1 LKRSSKENEQLNDH
15 SPAQAAPPAPAGEA
29 LRLRVDGFPT
39 AILHF
44 DGDAFF
50 AAVEQAQDPAL
61 RGRPVVT
68 GKERGIIACASYEA
82 KACGISRN
90 LSLYEA
96 RRRCPGLVVLPSDYE
111 TYSIFSQ
118 RMFAIARRYTP
129 MVEEY
134 SIDEGFADLTGTRR
148 LHRKSYEDIARDI
161 QTTIHAELGITVSV
175 GLSLTKTLA
184 KLASDF
190 RKPHGFT
197 AVAGCHLH
205 HLLMRRKLEDVC
217 GFGPGTSALL
227 RKQGLDTPL
236 DYARRSEKWAET
248 LLGKIGRELWHEL
261 RGNVAYP
268 VRTTSEPPKTSIGKC
283 QTFAAASQDVDYV
296 QARLMRC
303 LESAFIKLRRHS
315 LRTKVLY
322 VGLRRQDYTQLG
334 LEAVLSRPTS
344 ATLEAVP
351 FARALFARLVES
363 GTSYRATLVV
373 LAGLESDAERQME
386 LFEDNVRIEEMRA
399 ASMAADAVNDLYG
412 KHTVCLGSVLH
423 LTPQRESVD
432 RDEQPWRKLH
442 LLPGESVRR
451 RLALP
456 LLRMRV

>member
-1 LKRSSKENEQLNDH
+1 M
-15 SPAQAAPPAPAGEA
+15 AANSTTPPAASGEP

-90 LSLYEA
+90 LSLHEA

-129 MVEEY
+129 WVEEY

-148 LHRKSYEDIARDI
+148 LHRKSYEDIAREVQAAI
-161 QTTIHAELGITVSV
+161 QSELGISVSI

-190 RKPHGFT
+190 RKPKGFT

-236 DYARRSEKWAET
+236 DYARRSEAWSER
-248 LLGKIGRELWHEL
+248 LLGKLGRELWHEL

-268 VRTTSEPPKTSIGKC
+268 VQTTTAPPKTTIGKC
-283 QTFAAASQDVDYV
+283 QTFAAASTDLAYV

-315 LRTKVLY
+315 LRAKVLY
-322 VGLRRQDYTQLG
+322 VGLRRQDYAQTG
-334 LEAVLSRPTS
+334 LEAVLSRATC

-351 FARALFARLVES
+351 FVRALFERLAEA
-363 GTSYRATLVV
+363 GTSYRATMVV

-386 LFEDNVRIEEMRA
+386 LFEDTLRVEQMRD
-399 ASMAADAVNDLYG
+399 ASLATDAINALYG
-412 KHTVCLGSVLH
+412 KHTVCLGTVLH
-423 LTPQRESVD
+423 LTPQREPVD

-442 LLPGESVRR
+442 LLPGESARR
-451 RLALP
+451 RLPLP
-456 LLRMRV
+456 VLRITV